1 MGYLTQTALE
11 AMGFA
16 SLGKNVRISDK
27 ASIYNADQIHIG
39 DHSRI
44 DDFCVVSGKVWIGRN
59 VHIAPLCL
67 VAGGTPGITFED
79 FSALAYHG
87 SVFAQSDDY
96 SGGFLTNPTVP
107 AKFTSVTRAPIRIG
121 RHVLIATN
129 CTICPGVDLGD
140 GSAVGACSLV
150 FKSCPPWTILAGS
163 PARKL
168 KDRKQDMLLH
178 EAAYLAE
185 ETAQNGT

>member
-1 MGYLTQTALE
+1 MGYLSREALE

-16 SLGKNVRISDK
+16 SLGRNVRISDK
-27 ASIYNADQIHIG
+27 ASIYGAEEMRIG

-44 DDFCVVSGKVWIGRN
+44 DDFCVVSGKIDIGRN

-67 VAGGTPGITFED
+67 VAGGTPGIVFDD

-96 SGGFLTNPTVP
+96 SGAFLTNPTVP
-107 AKFTSVTRAPIRIG
+107 AQFTHVTRAPIRIG

-129 CTICPGVDLGD
+129 CTICPGVELGD

-150 FKSCPPWTILAGS
+150 MKSCPPFTILAGS

-168 KDRKQDMLLH
+168 KDRRMDLLAL
-178 EAAYLAE
+178 EAEYLAAE
-185 ETAQNGT
+185 RAGSL

>member
-27 ASIYNADQIHIG
+27 ASIYNADQMHIG
-39 DHSRI
+39 DYSRI

-67 VAGGTPGITFED
+67 VAGGTPGIRFED

-96 SGGFLTNPTVP
+96 SGGYLTNPTVP
-107 AKFTSVTRAPIRIG
+107 AKFTNVTRAPIRIG

-150 FKSCPPWTILAGS
+150 FNSCPPWTILAGS

-168 KDRKQDMLLH
+168 KDRSNDLLKL
-178 EAAYLAE
+178 EAEYLASE
-185 ETAQNGT
+185 RQSGTT

>member
-1 MGYLTQTALE
+1 MAYLSQEALE

-16 SLGKNVRISDK
+16 YLGKNVRISDK
-27 ASIYNADQIHIG
+27 ASIYNADQMRIG
-39 DHSRI
+39 DNSRI
-44 DDFCVVSGKVWIGRN
+44 DDFCVVSGKVEIGRN

-67 VAGGTPGITFED
+67 VAGGTPGIVFDD

-96 SGGFLTNPTVP
+96 SGAFLTNPTVP
-107 AKFTSVTRAPIRIG
+107 ARFTHVTRAAIRIG

-129 CTICPGVDLGD
+129 CTICPGVELGD

-150 FKSCPPWTILAGS
+150 MKSCPPWTILAGS
-163 PARKL
+163 PAKKL
-168 KDRKQDMLLH
+168 KDRRQDMLKL
-178 EAAYLAE
+178 EAEYLAS
-185 ETAQNGT
+185 ETASAEK